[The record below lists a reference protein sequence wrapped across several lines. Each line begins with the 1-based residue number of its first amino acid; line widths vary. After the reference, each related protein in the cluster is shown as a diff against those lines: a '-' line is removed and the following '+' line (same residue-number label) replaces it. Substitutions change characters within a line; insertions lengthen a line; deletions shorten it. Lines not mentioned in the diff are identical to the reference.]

1 MVGLIDRVRAGAPF
15 CLFVSAEGLKM
26 SELLGKLYEK
36 RDVAA
41 SNVAPEPC
49 CDWSREF
56 PVLFTFLT
64 CSHYGGRPRQTGT
77 LMLMCEMGVAKA
89 WVNDRHAALSAFVS
103 GKTYHDLFIAIE
115 AGLAANSLEW
125 RAAKSTGNGWVGGV
139 KK

>member
-1 MVGLIDRVRAGAPF
+1 MAGLIDQVRACVPY
-15 CLFVSAEGLKM
+15 CLSVCFGDVAM

-36 RDVAA
+36 RDVAS

-64 CSHYGGRPRQTGT
+64 CSHYSGRPRQTGT

-115 AGLAANSLEW
+115 AGLAANTLEW
-125 RAAKSTGNGWVGGV
+125 RAAKSTTNGWSNGG

>member
-1 MVGLIDRVRAGAPF
+1 
-15 CLFVSAEGLKM
+15 M

-41 SNVAPEPC
+41 ANVAPEPC

-64 CSHYGGRPRQTGT
+64 CSHYSGRPRQTGT
-77 LMLMCEMGVAKA
+77 LMLMCEMGVAKS
-89 WVNDRHAALSAFVS
+89 WVNDRHSGLSAFVS

-125 RAAKSTGNGWVGGV
+125 RAAKGHTNGFNSSGR
-139 KK
+139 K